1 MDKLFKI
8 KDYELL
14 SQKVYRILKERI
26 VKGNITSGEKI
37 LEVNIAKQLGV
48 SRTPVREALQKLAA
62 DGLVKINPNLGMMV
76 VGFSLEDIQEVLQIR
91 RVLEGLV
98 ASLAAKKIN
107 HEEIKALEKIIEQ
120 MRISIS
126 KNDILSY
133 SSNNGKFHKL
143 LLKICDNKQL
153 IKICSNLS
161 GRDHRFKIRA
171 LTIPGRLKYSLEEHK
186 NILEALKKGDSKKA
200 ERLSQKHMDNVLEN
214 ILLHENKG
222 EGKKKDATN
231 K

>member
-14 SQKVYRILKERI
+14 SQKVYRILKERVI
-26 VKGNITSGEKI
+26 KGNLTPGEKI
-37 LEVNIAKQLGV
+37 LEVNIANQLGV

-62 DGLVKINPNLGMMV
+62 DGFVKVNPNLGMMV
-76 VGFSLEDIQEVLQIR
+76 VGFSLEDTQEVLQIR

-107 HEEIKALEKIIEQ
+107 HEEIKKLEKIIEQ
-120 MRISIS
+120 MRISS
-126 KNDILSY
+126 MKNDIPAY
-133 SSNNGKFHKL
+133 TEYNGKFHNFIL
-143 LLKICDNKQL
+143 NICGNKNL

-171 LTIPGRLKYSLEEHK
+171 LTISGRLKYSLEEHK

-200 ERLSQKHMDNVLEN
+200 ERLSREHIDRVLEN
-214 ILLHENKG
+214 IILHEDKE
-222 EGKKKDATN
+222 EGRNRDA
-231 K
+231 